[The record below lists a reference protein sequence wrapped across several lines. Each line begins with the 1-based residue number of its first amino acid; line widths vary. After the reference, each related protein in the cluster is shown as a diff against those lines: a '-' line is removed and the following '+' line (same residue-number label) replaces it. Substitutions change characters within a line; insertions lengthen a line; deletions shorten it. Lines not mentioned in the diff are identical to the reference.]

1 VLAGAIAVCDAAG
14 LAAVEAGAAAGAGAG
29 AAAVEGAL
37 GVEDE
42 PPPSDEFWH
51 PPRASPTQATAKP
64 STLRFMIFPPD
75 VTT

>member
-1 VLAGAIAVCDAAG
+1 MLAGAIAVCDAAG
-14 LAAVEAGAAAGAGAG
+14 LEAVDAGAGAGAGAG
-29 AAAVEGAL
+29 AAAVEGEL

-42 PPPSDEFWH
+42 PPSDEFWH

>member
-14 LAAVEAGAAAGAGAG
+14 LEAVDVGAGAGAG
-29 AAAVEGAL
+29 AAAVDGAL
-37 GVEDE
+37 GAEDE
-42 PPPSDEFWH
+42 PLSELWH

-64 STLRFMIFPPD
+64 STLRFMRFPPD